1 MEEDLDLPIDNL
13 VPKTCDLRCLA
24 RTLTLLSPVSPQVG
38 MLISSRNSEKLST
51 YIPLMPRHSPDTIV
65 ALQAAL
71 GSVGVWLGQ
80 PGGLNARHPT

>member
-1 MEEDLDLPIDNL
+1 
-13 VPKTCDLRCLA
+13 
-24 RTLTLLSPVSPQVG
+24 

-65 ALQAAL
+65 ALQVAL

-80 PGGLNARHPT
+80 TGGLNARHPT